1 MLVLVLNSGSS
12 SVKYQIMDMPSGR
25 SLASGIAERVGT
37 ASSVLTH
44 QVPEREALTV
54 KQPLRD
60 HTAALGL
67 ILRTLVDPQQ
77 GALSSLDEVQAVGHR
92 FVHGGEYYAE
102 SCIVTAEV
110 LETLE
115 AHSDLAPLHNP
126 PNLAGIH
133 ACQEALPGKPQVL
146 AFDNGLHASLP
157 PEAYLYALPY
167 ELYERHRI
175 RRYGFHGLAL
185 RSAFERAEQL
195 LGRDVSEMKV
205 VTLMLGSGNTAS
217 ACDCGRSVEIST
229 GFTPHEGLVASTRA
243 GDMDAA
249 IIPWLMDKDRLD
261 TAQIVDLLNRR
272 SGWLGISG
280 ISQDLRDVIAAAEQG
295 HERAQLALAVHAHR
309 ARKYVGAYAATMGG
323 IDLLIFAGSVGLKSP
338 LVRANICRGLEFMG
352 LTLDPNANSDCR
364 REAVVSAADSPRPI
378 VTVEISEELIIARDT
393 WQLVSQ
399 TQ

>member
-1 MLVLVLNSGSS
+1 MRILILNSGSS
-12 SVKYQIMDMPSGR
+12 SVKYQIMDMPAGR

-44 QVPEREALTV
+44 EVPEREPLTI

-60 HTAALGL
+60 HTAALNL
-67 ILRTLVDPQQ
+67 ILRTLTDPQH
-77 GALSSLDEVQAVGHR
+77 GALSSLDEVEAVGHR

-102 SCIVTAEV
+102 SCLVTPEV
-110 LETLE
+110 VETLE
-115 AHSDLAPLHNP
+115 THSDLAPLHSP

-133 ACQEALPGKPQVL
+133 ACQQALPGKPQVC

-175 RRYGFHGLAL
+175 RRYGFHGLAV
-185 RSAFERAEQL
+185 RSALERAELL
-195 LGRDVSEMKV
+195 LGRSVSEMKV
-205 VTLMLGSGNTAS
+205 VTLMLGSGNTAN
-217 ACDCGRSVEIST
+217 AYDCGRSVEIST
-229 GFTPHEGLVASTRA
+229 GFTPQEGLVQSTRA

-249 IIPWLMDKDRLD
+249 IIPWLMDKEGLD
-261 TAQIVDLLNRR
+261 TTQVVELLNRR
-272 SGWLGISG
+272 SGWLGLSG
-280 ISQDLRDVIAAAEQG
+280 ISPDLRDVIAAADQG

-352 LTLDPNANSDCR
+352 LTLDLAANADCR
-364 REAVVSAADSPRPI
+364 TEAVVSAADSPRPI
-378 VTVEISEELIIARDT
+378 ATVEISEELIIARDT
-393 WQLVSQ
+393 WELVSAS
-399 TQ
+399 